1 VTCAN
6 PACGGQMP
14 LVSSFD
20 LSTKRGK
27 AWVEPIVDQAAK
39 TVRFTVKSG
48 NGSAPPPPKIS
59 RGANFR
65 CLICGSTADP
75 QHLKDEGM
83 AKRMGAQ
90 LMAIVAEGS
99 QGRAYLSP
107 SDEHSRIAFSAHAS
121 WRPEQDLPY
130 EPRAIWCT
138 LYGLTMHADLFTER
152 QLVALT
158 TFSDLVGEAQAR
170 VLADA
175 IAAGLPNDGAPLHEG
190 GTGAPAYAAAVA
202 TYLALTISRWADL
215 SNSLCGW
222 NSTNGNTRALF
233 ARQAIPMVWDF
244 AEQNPFGR
252 TGSFESTLQNCV
264 DLMDRSPSSSVS
276 QAEVQQLN
284 ATALSA
290 DREFAICTDPPYY
303 DNIGYADLSDFFYVW
318 LRRSLRAV
326 HPDLFKTMLVPKS
339 EELVASPYRHGGSKG
354 AAEAF
359 FEKGLGEAFDVMR
372 VIQSLEFPMAVYYA
386 YKQSEQVDDGA
397 DGIQASTGWETM
409 LSGLLGSGF
418 EITGTWPMRTE
429 RAARSVGLHTNA
441 LASSIIIVCRPRHET
456 AEVVSRGQFIAALR
470 RELPDALIRLQQG
483 NIAPVD
489 LQQSVIGPGMAVYS
503 RYARVENADGTPVKI
518 RAALQ
523 IINAELDAFLDNQ
536 IGELDS
542 DTAFCVKWFE
552 QYQFNPGRFGDA
564 DNLARARNTS
574 ASGLQAAGCSRSTRA
589 TCACASATSS
599 TPSGTRLPIAAP
611 RFGNRS
617 ST

>member
-1 VTCAN
+1 
-6 PACGGQMP
+6 
-14 LVSSFD
+14 
-20 LSTKRGK
+20 
-27 AWVEPIVDQAAK
+27 
-39 TVRFTVKSG
+39 
-48 NGSAPPPPKIS
+48 
-59 RGANFR
+59 
-65 CLICGSTADP
+65 
-75 QHLKDEGM
+75 
-83 AKRMGAQ
+83 
-90 LMAIVAEGS
+90 
-99 QGRAYLSP
+99 
-107 SDEHSRIAFSAHAS
+107 
-121 WRPEQDLPY
+121 
-130 EPRAIWCT
+130 
-138 LYGLTMHADLFTER
+138 
-152 QLVALT
+152 
-158 TFSDLVGEAQAR
+158 
-170 VLADA
+170 
-175 IAAGLPNDGAPLHEG
+175 
-190 GTGAPAYAAAVA
+190 
-202 TYLALTISRWADL
+202 
-215 SNSLCGW
+215 
-222 NSTNGNTRALF
+222 
-233 ARQAIPMVWDF
+233 
-244 AEQNPFGR
+244 
-252 TGSFESTLQNCV
+252 
-264 DLMDRSPSSSVS
+264 
-276 QAEVQQLN
+276 
-284 ATALSA
+284 
-290 DREFAICTDPPYY
+290 
-303 DNIGYADLSDFFYVW
+303 
-318 LRRSLRAV
+318 
-326 HPDLFKTMLVPKS
+326 
-339 EELVASPYRHGGSKG
+339 
-354 AAEAF
+354 
-359 FEKGLGEAFDVMR
+359 
-372 VIQSLEFPMAVYYA
+372 MAVYYA
-386 YKQSEQVDDGA
+386 YKQSEHGDDGA